1 MNIERLFRLSLL
13 IVGVMIF
20 VASLFHGIWHWF
32 FPRYAEMEGLTQIQ
46 WNIIN
51 LFNWA
56 TTSFLLF
63 MSILT
68 FMIARAKSISF
79 NHLRMFSALIIGFW
93 MCRLA
98 LEFIFPVSIPFI
110 IVSSPSLL
118 LKILI
123 LVGIAIL
130 ALPEMQLWHMRRTK
144 K

>member
-1 MNIERLFRLSLL
+1 MNIERHFRLSLL
-13 IVGVMIF
+13 IVGAMIL
-20 VASLFHGIWHWF
+20 VVSLFHGLWHWF

-56 TTSFLLF
+56 ITSFLLF

-68 FMIARAKSISF
+68 FLIARTRSISL
-79 NHLRMFSALIIGFW
+79 NHLRMFSALMIAFW

-98 LEFIFPVSIPFI
+98 LEFVFPVQIRFVILPN
-110 IVSSPSLL
+110 PSLF
-118 LKILI
+118 LKILMAIGITI
-123 LVGIAIL
+123 LV
-130 ALPEMQLWHMRRTK
+130 LPELQFWHMRRTK